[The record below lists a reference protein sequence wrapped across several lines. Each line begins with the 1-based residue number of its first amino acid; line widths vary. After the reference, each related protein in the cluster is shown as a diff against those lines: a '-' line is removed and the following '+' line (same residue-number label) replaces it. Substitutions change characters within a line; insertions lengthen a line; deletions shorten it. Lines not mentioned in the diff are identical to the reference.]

1 MSSPGN
7 PSGYWGQTSF
17 PVPAAWSLAKTLAWS
32 HVSLATLT
40 VVGFALAMLWTQYRA
55 TIRQVESELFGA
67 AETMKQSLE
76 AGVSP
81 DDLSIPEPF
90 FHRFGRATRDQ
101 AYWVLWSQESKLIAW
116 GGRLPDGT
124 SVSQLRPFP
133 LSPKPKGPRPFQSER
148 DGRTIELMVEAGND
162 RLILARPMA
171 KEFDALGSL
180 AIRLLGGILV
190 SLSLAALI
198 AIWVAKRIATPIS
211 DFACA
216 TRALTHHRLN
226 ERLDVNQS
234 TSEMIELTIA
244 FNTMLENLQRAFER
258 QKQFTA
264 DAAHELRTPVSVV
277 LAQSEH
283 CLARMRSDDDYRA
296 GFETT
301 RSTAVHMRQL
311 VQDLLDLARMDDG
324 RLPLQHEPTDL
335 ATVGNEAVAMMTPV
349 AAEKS
354 ITIELTST
362 SAMML
367 GDRLRLRQIFLN
379 LLSNAI
385 QYSDAGTRI
394 RVAIIGEGDKT
405 NMTICDEG
413 IGMSDAEQA
422 LVWNRFHRV
431 DAARTVSTQ
440 SSQHEQV
447 PASSGAGLGLSLVA
461 ELVRLHEGKIEMAS
475 TPGVGTTFTATF
487 TRTAI
492 DPAAE
497 PDRLC

>member
-1 MSSPGN
+1 MSSPGEVN
-7 PSGYWGQTSF
+7 TK
-17 PVPAAWSLAKTLAWS
+17 AWSLAKTLAWS

-55 TIRQVESELFGA
+55 MIRQVEGDLLGA

-76 AGVSP
+76 TGVSP
-81 DDLSIPEPF
+81 TDLSIPEPF
-90 FHRFGRATRDQ
+90 FHRFGRAPRDQ
-101 AYWVLWSQESKLIAW
+101 AYWVLWSQESKPVAW
-116 GGRLPDGT
+116 GGRLPEGAA
-124 SVSQLRPFP
+124 VSELRPF
-133 LSPKPKGPRPFQSER
+133 LASPKPKGPRPFQSER
-148 DGRTIELMVEAGND
+148 DGRTLELMIDAGEN
-162 RLILARPMA
+162 RLMIARPMA

-190 SLSLAALI
+190 SLTVAALVS
-198 AIWVAKRIATPIS
+198 IWVAKRIATPIS
-211 DFACA
+211 DFASK
-216 TRALTHHRLN
+216 TRALTHDRLS

-234 TSEMIELTIA
+234 TSEINELSSA
-244 FNTMLENLQRAFER
+244 FNTMLENLQRAFDR

-283 CLARMRSDDDYRA
+283 CLARMRSEDDYRA

-324 RLPLQHEPTDL
+324 RLPLQLEPVDL
-335 ATVGNEAVAMMTPV
+335 ATIGNEAVVMMSPV
-349 AAEKS
+349 AMEKS
-354 ITIELTST
+354 IAIELMCS
-362 SAMML
+362 SVVML

-385 QYSDAGTRI
+385 QYSDPGTRVWVTI
-394 RVAIIGEGDKT
+394 AGDGDKAK
-405 NMTICDEG
+405 MTIRDEG
-413 IGMSDAEQA
+413 IGMDETEQA

-431 DAARTVSTQ
+431 DAARTILTQ
-440 SSQHEQV
+440 PSQPNQA

-461 ELVRLHEGKIEMAS
+461 ELVRLHKGEIEMVSAPS
-475 TPGVGTTFTATF
+475 VGTTFTATF
-487 TRTAI
+487 TRTSI
-492 DPAAE
+492 DATAE
-497 PDRLC
+497 PAIL